1 MFDDKTQETLRRL
14 LDLAEHPSTPQP
26 ERTLAITRIRAL
38 IMVPD
43 GDARRAPVTPA
54 MEADILK
61 KIRPLT
67 RQVDE
72 ALVNEVHGDLYTF
85 STRYR
90 VIGEIADE
98 MAVLLERWS
107 AVVPEKR
114 HRYEET
120 VRVAA
125 SKLAYLLER
134 RDLFRKPKWGNRP
147 RTK

>member
-14 LDLAEHPSTPQP
+14 LDLAEHPATPQT
-26 ERTLAITRIRAL
+26 ERTLAIARIRAL

-54 MEADILK
+54 MEADLLR
-61 KIRPLT
+61 KIRPLA
-67 RQVDE
+67 RRVDE
-72 ALVNEVHGDLYTF
+72 ELVNEVHGDLYTF

-98 MAVLLERWS
+98 MAVLLEHWS
-107 AVVPEKR
+107 AVVPQKR

-120 VRVAA
+120 VKVAA
-125 SKLAYLLER
+125 AKLAYLLER

>member
-26 ERTLAITRIRAL
+26 ERTLAIARIRAL

-54 MEADILK
+54 MEADLLR
-61 KIRPLT
+61 KIRPLA
-67 RQVDE
+67 RRVDE
-72 ALVNEVHGDLYTF
+72 ELVNEVHGDLYTF

-107 AVVPEKR
+107 AVVPQKR

-120 VRVAA
+120 VKVAA
-125 SKLAYLLER
+125 AKLAYLLER